1 LVIELRKN
9 NLKEKEKNKVLII
22 KAINQNHLELGR
34 LVEEASKY
42 LTFIKFILMKKLI
55 IILLFIPI
63 VGCKTIS
70 NIPVP
75 KPSSYELMA
84 IAKKAPLSEEES
96 KVWSYSDLKN
106 DSIPGMSLDKA
117 YSFLQGKKGVEVVV
131 GVVDSGTDLLHED
144 LRDVA
149 WVNVKEIENNGID
162 DDKNGYIDDIN
173 GWNFLGTIYK
183 EHLEYERIV
192 KDPIIADEETLKE
205 ATEFYNKKV
214 DGAEANKKRYGQML
228 QMVTNVDST
237 LSKYF
242 KNKNYSKDD
251 VMDASTDDNS
261 LKQSLSIAKQMYGNG
276 LRSLSQAIQEL
287 NSLVDKADELLNG
300 DSLKNE
306 YRNILGDDPNIMD
319 DKPYGDSKTGHSIK
333 DESHGTHV
341 SGIIAAS
348 RDNKIGINGIANNV
362 KIMAVRAVPDGDEY
376 DKDVALG
383 LRYAVDNGAKIINTS
398 FGKGFSPKK
407 EWVFEA
413 IEYAASKDVLIVN
426 AAGNDGNNIDF
437 EKVFPID
444 SRDLKTEIS
453 DNFLTVGAMSANYDE
468 NLPASFSNYG
478 KINVDVFAPGVQ
490 IYSTTPEN
498 EYAKFSGTSMAA
510 PSAAGVAA
518 LIRSY
523 YPKLSASQVKHI
535 LMNSG
540 TLINFEVIKPGSRS
554 WEKPNGEKVP
564 FSDLSVS
571 GRIVNAYNALKM
583 ADYMINSR

>member
-1 LVIELRKN
+1 M
-9 NLKEKEKNKVLII
+9 
-22 KAINQNHLELGR
+22 Q
-34 LVEEASKY
+34 
-42 LTFIKFILMKKLI
+42 KLI

-63 VGCKTIS
+63 VSCKTIS

-228 QMVTNVDST
+228 QMVSNVDST

-251 VMDASTDDNS
+251 VMDASTDDNA

-413 IEYAASKDVLIVN
+413 IQYAASKDVLIVN

>member
-1 LVIELRKN
+1 M
-9 NLKEKEKNKVLII
+9 
-22 KAINQNHLELGR
+22 Q
-34 LVEEASKY
+34 
-42 LTFIKFILMKKLI
+42 KLI

-63 VGCKTIS
+63 VSCKTIS

-149 WVNVKEIENNGID
+149 WVNIKEIENNGID

-228 QMVTNVDST
+228 QMVSNVDST

-251 VMDASTDDNS
+251 VMDASTDDNA

-413 IEYAASKDVLIVN
+413 IQYAASKDVLIVN